1 MSKRYRAL
9 IFLLKKLI
17 DIKFCLSK
25 YKFLERIFFLS
36 FVSNNINMTPTKKEN
51 TIVSSNISLK
61 ILSSITTSNL
71 ESN

>member
-1 MSKRYRAL
+1 
-9 IFLLKKLI
+9 
-17 DIKFCLSK
+17 
-25 YKFLERIFFLS
+25 
-36 FVSNNINMTPTKKEN
+36 MTPTKKEN